1 VCGCSWK
8 KHQHITYEYVT
19 NLTHLNE
26 KCSLTD
32 IDKRISDLRNEKTQ
46 IEDVYKQ
53 LSKFLCANA
62 ILPLNDEILGYLRYF
77 IRDEQMKKNNDVVQG
92 LEKMMKD
99 YEEEMNLFKE
109 TIKNDKDSSKS
120 QDVLQPEEIFP
131 LVGTLYRL
139 PINGRK
145 IREQVDGLKITQEN
159 IGRKRENYV
168 QLPTKANNSNV
179 MREFKAFFNS

>member
-1 VCGCSWK
+1 
-8 KHQHITYEYVT
+8 
-19 NLTHLNE
+19 
-26 KCSLTD
+26 
-32 IDKRISDLRNEKTQ
+32 
-46 IEDVYKQ
+46 
-53 LSKFLCANA
+53 
-62 ILPLNDEILGYLRYF
+62 
-77 IRDEQMKKNNDVVQG
+77 MKKNYDVVQG

-109 TIKNDKDSSKS
+109 TIKNDKDASNSR
-120 QDVLQPEEIFP
+120 DVLQPDEIFP

-168 QLPTKANNSNV
+168 QLPAKANNSTV
-179 MREFKAFFNS
+179 MREFKSFFNS